1 LVEWELDGD
10 PNGVLARLVVERT
23 DHVRFSRLALRAL
36 LLCSA
41 PGFSRDDPRA
51 AADLALALGRIQ
63 VYEVLRPLERLY
75 EHSSPQVRA
84 AVMAGVGQVYC
95 KRSFS
100 LVRKGLADPAAPVHI
115 EALRALR
122 GLRFRDGFDPLTQI
136 FRDFTDENI
145 RIAAVETIGELG
157 SLEAGLFLLDTLR
170 HETGAL
176 RGAAHKC
183 LVNFAGDDIT
193 ATVKQYLDLEVGEN
207 RDALQRVLRSLSA
220 TS

>member
-1 LVEWELDGD
+1 
-10 PNGVLARLVVERT
+10 VLARLVVERT

-63 VYEVLRPLERLY
+63 VYEVLRPLERLF
-75 EHSSPQVRA
+75 EHASPQVRA
-84 AVMAGVGQVYC
+84 AVMGGVGQVYC

-100 LVRKGLADPAAPVHI
+100 LVRKGLADSAAPVHI

-122 GLRFRDGFDPLTQI
+122 GLRFRDGYDPLTQI
-136 FRDFTDENI
+136 FRDFSDENI
-145 RIAAVETIGELG
+145 RIAALETIGELG

-176 RGAAHKC
+176 RATAQKC
-183 LVNFAGDDIT
+183 LANFTGDDIT
-193 ATVKQYLDLEVGEN
+193 ATVRQYLDLEVGEN

-220 TS
+220 VS